1 MLQYYYYIAII
12 AALFT
17 SVTNAGFINSER
29 LASKVKGSSNPLE
42 HLFSNTFQLI
52 KPDLE
57 TSDFQTFSSPDHDI
71 SFHITSNTSTL
82 SDLGLEDASIFQ
94 MSGYID
100 LPSHKHIF
108 FWFFSSRD
116 PTSNH
121 HLTWFN
127 GGPGCSSSTG
137 FLGELIGPSTL
148 DADLNAIRNEY
159 SWNNFAS
166 IMFIDQPVGVGYS
179 YYDGD
184 DKSEGTVDNSYASAE
199 DMYEFFKLFSQN
211 FPELVQDKEWHIA
224 GESYAGHYIPAMAN
238 EIVLKHEN
246 DLNLTSIMIG
256 NGITDPM
263 LQYPSYFTMLCDPIN
278 NGHNKTYVL
287 PTDCIAL
294 EEAIPRCEMLMAS
307 CYTSNL
313 DFACILANTY
323 CDGVVFN
330 IFDKT
335 GLNVYDMSGPCE
347 SEDEDCYFV
356 SKYIDEYLNQ
366 EHVQQAVGSKVTK
379 FEGCSSDVN
388 VNFALRGDGARPFN
402 KYVADILDKGI
413 PVLIYAGDLDFICNW
428 VGNKYW
434 TEALQWSGAD
444 EYTKETLTPW
454 GENEG
459 EAKNSNGLTFLRVY
473 GAGHM
478 VPMNQPVASSK
489 FFKEWIDNKKLN

>member
-57 TSDFQTFSSPDHDI
+57 TSEFQTFSSPDHDI

-335 GLNVYDMSGPCE
+335 GLNVYE
-347 SEDEDCYFV
+347 
-356 SKYIDEYLNQ
+356 
-366 EHVQQAVGSKVTK
+366 
-379 FEGCSSDVN
+379 DVN
-388 VNFALRGDGARPFN
+388 YEDVMYVSN
-402 KYVADILDKGI
+402 KYVADIF